1 MTEATAA
8 AVIRDIQNSDNSE
21 NKMLELHA
29 KFEHGI
35 DPEQLGQPIHSAIAS
50 YFSFAL
56 GAAVP
61 LVPWFLVNDDWRTA
75 LYVSCALSAFALL
88 CYDAALLRLVALLVA
103 PPSARA
109 GAAARAKTA
118 AIGGAR
124 QLAVGALAAGT
135 TYGIGV
141 LIGHRRM

>member
-1 MTEATAA
+1 
-8 AVIRDIQNSDNSE
+8 
-21 NKMLELHA
+21 MLELHA

-35 DPEQLGQPIHSAIAS
+35 DPDQLGSPLHSAIAS

-56 GAAVP
+56 GGAVP
-61 LVPWFLVNDDWRTA
+61 LLPWFVCGENWQLA

-88 CYDAALLRLVALLVA
+88 CYDAALLRLVALLIAA
-103 PPSARA
+103 PGPGARA
-109 GAAARAKTA
+109 GAAARAKAA

-124 QLAVGALAAGT
+124 QLGVGALAAGT

-141 LIGHRRM
+141 MIGHRRV

>member
-1 MTEATAA
+1 
-8 AVIRDIQNSDNSE
+8 
-21 NKMLELHA
+21 MLELHA

-35 DPEQLGQPIHSAIAS
+35 DPEQLGSPLHSAIAS

-56 GAAVP
+56 GGAVP
-61 LVPWFLVNDDWRTA
+61 LLPWYVVGENWRLA

-88 CYDAALLRLVALLVA
+88 FYDAALLRLVALAIAA
-103 PPSARA
+103 PAAPAARA
-109 GAAARAKTA
+109 GAAARARA
-118 AIGGAR
+118 AALGGAR